1 MKMYKI
7 YRQEVERPKPEL
19 NQKDR
24 TIEKPIQH
32 VSKKKTRPSQNEA

>member
-7 YRQEVERPKPEL
+7 YRQETERPKPEQ
-19 NQKDR
+19 NQKNR

-32 VSKKKTRPSQNEA
+32 VSRKKARPSQDEA